1 MSKVDLSVE
10 IAGVR
15 FKNPVAA
22 ASGVITRSVQ
32 SVEKCINAGAS
43 AIVTKSI
50 SFVSGV
56 SGGKWL
62 LPRPAIWLLDKYGD
76 PGSSQNISIGNF
88 KEEEGIEFVKNIK
101 PLTRAA
107 DVVLIPNINIM
118 SDTEFFSEFE
128 ALERTVALAK
138 RLEAA
143 GADMLEVFKACPIDV
158 GRNSGGDWASI
169 SDIDHLVNVAKALKE
184 TVNTPFYFKLHTDVT
199 CSHFDRLEEAG
210 AAGHTIYSLF
220 PATVIDIETGM
231 PILPFPSPY
240 YGRGISA
247 HENYQTARLAA
258 LTDYPIITSG
268 GTMTARD
275 VISRLMCGASVVE
288 VMTAAMRYGS
298 KIFTDMVDGLKSFM
312 IRKGYERLQDI
323 RGISVPHVNN
333 PEEYARFVT
342 ERQVPREAMAMTI
355 DRIKCV
361 GCAQCSVCPYGA
373 MSMQDGFPK
382 WKAKV
387 CEFCGLCETICPVDA
402 ITIRRRK

>member
-1 MSKVDLSVE
+1 MSNVDLSVK

-32 SVEKCINAGAS
+32 SVEGCIKSGAS

-56 SGGKWL
+56 SGGKWR

-88 KEEEGIEFVKNIK
+88 REEEGIAFVKKIK
-101 PLTRAA
+101 PLTQTA

-118 SDTEFFSEFE
+118 GDTDFFSEEE
-128 ALERTVALAK
+128 ALERTASLAK
-138 RLEAA
+138 KLESS
-143 GADMLEVFKACPIDV
+143 GADMLEIFKACPIDV
-158 GRNSGGDWASI
+158 GRNSGGDWATI
-169 SDIDHLVNVAKALKE
+169 SDIDHLVKVAETLKNA
-184 TVNTPFYFKLHTDVT
+184 VDIPFYFKLHTDVT
-199 CSHFDRLEEAG
+199 CAHFDKLEKVG
-210 AAGHTIYSLF
+210 VAGHTIYSLF

-247 HENYQTARLAA
+247 HENYQTARLAS
-258 LTDYPIITSG
+258 LTSCPIITSG
-268 GTMTARD
+268 GTMTGRD
-275 VISRLMCGASVVE
+275 VISRLMCGASVVQ
-288 VMTAAMRYGS
+288 VMTAAMRYGPI
-298 KIFTDMVDGLKSFM
+298 IFTDMVNGLENFM
-312 IRKGYERLQDI
+312 IRKGYESLQDI
-323 RGISVPHVNN
+323 KGISVPHVNN
-333 PEEYARFVT
+333 PEEYERFVS
-342 ERQVPREAMAMTI
+342 ERQVPKEVMAMTI
-355 DRIKCV
+355 DRVKCV

-373 MSMQDGFPK
+373 MSMHDGFPK
-382 WKAKV
+382 WEPKV
-387 CEFCGLCETICPVDA
+387 CEFCGLCQTICLADA

>member
-1 MSKVDLSVE
+1 MSNVDLSVE

-15 FKNPVAA
+15 FKNPIAA

-32 SVEKCINAGAS
+32 SVEGCIEAGAS

-88 KEEEGIEFVKNIK
+88 KEEEGIEFVKKIK
-101 PLTRAA
+101 PLTQMA

-118 SDTEFFSEFE
+118 GDTDFFSEDE
-128 ALERTVALAK
+128 ALARTADMAK
-138 RLEAA
+138 RLESA
-143 GADMLEVFKACPIDV
+143 GADMLEVFNACPIDV
-158 GRNSGGDWASI
+158 GRNSGGDWGTI
-169 SDIDHLVNVAKALKE
+169 SDIDHLVRVAEILKQ
-184 TVNTPFYFKLHTDVT
+184 TVDIPFYFKLHTDVT
-199 CSHFDRLEEAG
+199 CAHFARLEMAG

-247 HENYQTARLAA
+247 HENYQTARLSL
-258 LTDYPIITSG
+258 LTTHPIITSG

-288 VMTAAMRYGS
+288 VMTAAMRYGTN
-298 KIFTDMVDGLKSFM
+298 IFTEMVDGLENFM
-312 IRKGYERLQDI
+312 IRKGYEGLQDI
-323 RGISVPHVNN
+323 IGISVPHVNN
-333 PEEYARFVT
+333 PEEYEKFVT
-342 ERQVPREAMAMTI
+342 ERQVPREAMTMTI
-355 DRIKCV
+355 DKVKCV

-382 WKAKV
+382 WKARV
-387 CEFCGLCETICPVDA
+387 CEFCGLCQTICPADA
-402 ITIRRRK
+402 IIIMRRK

>member
-32 SVEKCINAGAS
+32 SVEGCIKAGAS

-88 KEEEGIEFVKNIK
+88 K
-101 PLTRAA
+101 
-107 DVVLIPNINIM
+107 
-118 SDTEFFSEFE
+118 
-128 ALERTVALAK
+128 
-138 RLEAA
+138 
-143 GADMLEVFKACPIDV
+143 
-158 GRNSGGDWASI
+158 
-169 SDIDHLVNVAKALKE
+169 
-184 TVNTPFYFKLHTDVT
+184 LHTDVT
-199 CSHFDRLEEAG
+199 CAHFDRLEKAG

-258 LTDYPIITSG
+258 LTNCPIITSG
-268 GTMTARD
+268 GTMTPRD
-275 VISRLMCGASVVE
+275 VISRLMCGASVIE

-298 KIFTDMVDGLKSFM
+298 KIFSEMVDGLEDFM
-312 IRKGYERLQDI
+312 IRKGYASLQDI

-342 ERQVPREAMAMTI
+342 ERQVPREAMTMTI
-355 DRIKCV
+355 DRVKCV
-361 GCAQCSVCPYGA
+361 GYAQCSVCPYGA
-373 MSMQDGFPK
+373 MDMQDGFPK
-382 WKAKV
+382 WNARI
-387 CEFCGLCETICPVDA
+387 CEFCGLCQTICPTDA